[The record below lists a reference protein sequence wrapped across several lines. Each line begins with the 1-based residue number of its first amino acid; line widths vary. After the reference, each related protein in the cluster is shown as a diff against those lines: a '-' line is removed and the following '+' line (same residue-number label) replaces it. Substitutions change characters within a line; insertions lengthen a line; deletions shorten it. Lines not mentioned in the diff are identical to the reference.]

1 MARQSNTA
9 SLFEVAI
16 VGAAGYAAWQHPTGR
31 IALLV
36 AGAAAITYVVWWAR
50 RRHRARP
57 AAGANTP
64 AGHRGA
70 TTALYQLTPD
80 QFEHAIAGLLRQAGW
95 TNVAVSG
102 GAGDLGADIVGHLPD
117 GRYGIVQAKRYKPG
131 NNVGSPIVQTMIGMA
146 AVHHRACVGM
156 IVTTSTFTRD
166 ARNLGDAHPQFILV
180 DGTDLERP
188 DLLVRLA
195 NPTVETARR

>member
-36 AGAAAITYVVWWAR
+36 AGAAAITYVAWWLHNR
-50 RRHRARP
+50 RTTRP
-57 AAGANTP
+57 GAGARTGAARTGAVTDLYRLTP
-64 AGHRGA
+64 A
-70 TTALYQLTPD
+70 
-80 QFEHAIAGLLRQAGW
+80 QFEHAIAQLLVQAGW
-95 TNVAVSG
+95 TNVNVSG
-102 GAGDLGADIVGHLPD
+102 GAGDLGADITGHLPD

-131 NNVGSPIVQTMIGMA
+131 NNVGSPVVQTMIGMA
-146 AVHHRACVGM
+146 QVHHRACVGM
-156 IVTTSTFTRD
+156 IVTTSGFTRD

-188 DLLVRLA
+188 DLHRRLA